1 MQFSLLVD
9 TFEQMEMTTS
19 RLSLTEHLVSLLK
32 KTPADIIEKVVYLI
46 QGKLRPDYEGIELG
60 LAEKMILRSLAQ
72 SSGMGVSALLEIYRK
87 TGDLGD
93 SAKEVMLHKDQ
104 TSLVPQQMTVE
115 RVYSVLY
122 KIARTTGPRSQELK
136 IRLVSSLLNES
147 TPRESRYIIKFI
159 IGSLRLGIADNTVM
173 DALSLAFTGNKAN
186 RAVLE
191 NAYNVSSDLGT
202 VARILGLE
210 GIEAVK
216 KLRIVLYKPVRPM
229 LAERVPTVEDV
240 FDQIEGSAA
249 AEYKL
254 DGERIQVHKGSER
267 VELFSRRLENI
278 THHFP
283 DIANIIARSKLKDA
297 IFEGEVVAIDAETS
311 QFLPFQVLMHRRRK
325 HGVEEAMKNYPVFL
339 NVFDILYY
347 DRASK
352 THLPYSDR
360 RKLIEYLIQ
369 EIKDHRILLVPQT
382 VVKDTISL
390 SRFMT
395 KAIENGCEGV
405 MIKQLNSEYRAGAR
419 GYAWI
424 KLKRE
429 YRNDLTDTLDLVI
442 VGALYG
448 RGRRVGKYGALLL
461 AAYDPKTDTFK
472 TVSKVGTGFT
482 DQDLADF
489 YNSLEKHLIKQ
500 RHPRVDAGMHMD
512 VWFEPKIVIEIIA
525 SEITLSP
532 IHTAG
537 MDAVR
542 DKYGLALRF
551 PKFTGKIRDDKNA
564 EDATKVEE
572 IISLYTQQKRT
583 IQQ

>member
-249 AEYKL
+249 AEYRL

>member
-46 QGKLRPDYEGIELG
+46 QGKLRPDYEGVELG

-72 SSGMGVSALLEIYRK
+72 SSGMGVSTLLEIYRK

-93 SAKEVMLHKDQ
+93 SAKEVMVHKDQ

-136 IRLVSSLLNES
+136 IKLVSSLLNES

-216 KLRIVLYKPVRPM
+216 KLRIVLYKPIRPM
-229 LAERVPTVEDV
+229 LAERVRTAEDV

-249 AEYKL
+249 AEFKL
-254 DGERIQVHKGSER
+254 DGERIQVHKGSKR

-347 DRASK
+347 DGTSRA
-352 THLPYSDR
+352 HLPYSDR

-369 EIKDHRILLVPQT
+369 AIKDHRILLVPQT
-382 VVKDTISL
+382 VVKDAISL

-405 MIKQLNSEYRAGAR
+405 MIKQMNSEYRAGAR

-482 DQDLADF
+482 DQNLADF

-500 RHPRVDAGMHMD
+500 RHPRVDTGMHMD

-537 MDAVR
+537 MDAIR
-542 DKYGLALRF
+542 EKYGLALRF

-572 IISLYTQQKRT
+572 IMSLYTQQKRT

>member
-240 FDQIEGSAA
+240 FDQIEGS
-249 AEYKL
+249 
-254 DGERIQVHKGSER
+254 
-267 VELFSRRLENI
+267 
-278 THHFP
+278 
-283 DIANIIARSKLKDA
+283 
-297 IFEGEVVAIDAETS
+297 
-311 QFLPFQVLMHRRRK
+311 VL
-325 HGVEEAMKNYPVFL
+325 
-339 NVFDILYY
+339 
-347 DRASK
+347 
-352 THLPYSDR
+352 
-360 RKLIEYLIQ
+360 
-369 EIKDHRILLVPQT
+369 
-382 VVKDTISL
+382 
-390 SRFMT
+390 
-395 KAIENGCEGV
+395 
-405 MIKQLNSEYRAGAR
+405 R
-419 GYAWI
+419 GI
-424 KLKRE
+424 
-429 YRNDLTDTLDLVI
+429 
-442 VGALYG
+442 
-448 RGRRVGKYGALLL
+448 
-461 AAYDPKTDTFK
+461 
-472 TVSKVGTGFT
+472 
-482 DQDLADF
+482 
-489 YNSLEKHLIKQ
+489 
-500 RHPRVDAGMHMD
+500 
-512 VWFEPKIVIEIIA
+512 
-525 SEITLSP
+525 
-532 IHTAG
+532 
-537 MDAVR
+537 
-542 DKYGLALRF
+542 
-551 PKFTGKIRDDKNA
+551 
-564 EDATKVEE
+564 
-572 IISLYTQQKRT
+572 
-583 IQQ
+583 